1 MLDESR
7 LHCVNRRVHSSTCE
21 SRGAPPYT
29 KKLKHKIEQYVAE
42 SKPRPRLKIEPGP
55 RSAFSGIAIEGA
67 KRPEIDSVDTERLSG
82 FDFLS
87 AASEFALADIIPAMT
102 LVEITFELQSPL
114 TAKQLSDLAEFAN
127 TYGLRRFRHDEA
139 HNLITFE
146 YDASRLRQ
154 SQVVHALAGA
164 NIAVKRIVPQSGAL
178 IIPA

>member
-1 MLDESR
+1 METWRGLGFA
-7 LHCVNRRVHSSTCE
+7 SS
-21 SRGAPPYT
+21 
-29 KKLKHKIEQYVAE
+29 QM
-42 SKPRPRLKIEPGP
+42 
-55 RSAFSGIAIEGA
+55 
-67 KRPEIDSVDTERLSG
+67 
-82 FDFLS
+82 
-87 AASEFALADIIPAMT
+87 EFALAGIILRMT

-114 TAKQLSDLAEFAN
+114 TAKQLADLAEFAN

-164 NIAVKRIVPQSGAL
+164 NIAVKRIVPRSGAE

>member
-7 LHCVNRRVHSSTCE
+7 PRCVTPQALAAYGYVLRMETW
-21 SRGAPPYT
+21 RG
-29 KKLKHKIEQYVAE
+29 LVF
-42 SKPRPRLKIEPGP
+42 PG
-55 RSAFSGIAIEGA
+55 SQM
-67 KRPEIDSVDTERLSG
+67 
-82 FDFLS
+82 
-87 AASEFALADIIPAMT
+87 EFALAGIILRMT

-114 TAKQLSDLAEFAN
+114 TAKQLTDLAEFAN

-164 NIAVKRIVPQSGAL
+164 NIAVKRIVPQSGAE

>member
-7 LHCVNRRVHSSTCE
+7 PHCVTEQSLGKQRDVSRIKETPRVVTLFE
-21 SRGAPPYT
+21 S
-29 KKLKHKIEQYVAE
+29 
-42 SKPRPRLKIEPGP
+42 
-55 RSAFSGIAIEGA
+55 AIE
-67 KRPEIDSVDTERLSG
+67 V
-82 FDFLS
+82 
-87 AASEFALADIIPAMT
+87 ALAGIISAMT
-102 LVEITFELQSPL
+102 LVEITFELQTPL
-114 TAKQLSDLAEFAN
+114 TAKQLADLAEFAN

-164 NIAVKRIVPQSGAL
+164 NIAVKGIVPQSGAE

>member
-1 MLDESR
+1 MTRASLGNAGLR
-7 LHCVNRRVHSSTCE
+7 FSSQ
-21 SRGAPPYT
+21 AN
-29 KKLKHKIEQYVAE
+29 
-42 SKPRPRLKIEPGP
+42 
-55 RSAFSGIAIEGA
+55 
-67 KRPEIDSVDTERLSG
+67 
-82 FDFLS
+82 
-87 AASEFALADIIPAMT
+87 EFALTGIISPMT

-164 NIAVKRIVPQSGAL
+164 NIAVTRIVPQSGAE
-178 IIPA
+178 IIPAELRAVLRRARSSAIGEIE

>member
-1 MLDESR
+1 MNLGFAVEFPSNLSEIETR
-7 LHCVNRRVHSSTCE
+7 CSWGMNLGLGLHFSKSSDRICTHCYN
-21 SRGAPPYT
+21 S
-29 KKLKHKIEQYVAE
+29 
-42 SKPRPRLKIEPGP
+42 S
-55 RSAFSGIAIEGA
+55 
-67 KRPEIDSVDTERLSG
+67 
-82 FDFLS
+82 
-87 AASEFALADIIPAMT
+87 MT
-102 LVEITFELQSPL
+102 LVEITFELQSPM

-164 NIAVKRIVPQSGAL
+164 NIAVKRIVPQSGQE

>member
-1 MLDESR
+1 M
-7 LHCVNRRVHSSTCE
+7 
-21 SRGAPPYT
+21 P
-29 KKLKHKIEQYVAE
+29 KLKDAE
-42 SKPRPRLKIEPGP
+42 GAAGPQLRYEPG
-55 RSAFSGIAIEGA
+55 SWVMHLESIIAI
-67 KRPEIDSVDTERLSG
+67 
-82 FDFLS
+82 
-87 AASEFALADIIPAMT
+87 EFALAGIILRMT

-114 TAKQLSDLAEFAN
+114 TAKQLADLAEFAN

-164 NIAVKRIVPQSGAL
+164 NIAVKRIVPQSGAE

>member
-1 MLDESR
+1 MFTNYGHSGDAPAFHFSLI
-7 LHCVNRRVHSSTCE
+7 VNAPGYARR
-21 SRGAPPYT
+21 
-29 KKLKHKIEQYVAE
+29 
-42 SKPRPRLKIEPGP
+42 
-55 RSAFSGIAIEGA
+55 AI
-67 KRPEIDSVDTERLSG
+67 
-82 FDFLS
+82 
-87 AASEFALADIIPAMT
+87 EFALTDIIPLMT

-114 TAKQLSDLAEFAN
+114 TAKQLADLAEFAN

-164 NIAVKRIVPQSGAL
+164 NIAITRIVPQSGQEE

>member
-1 MLDESR
+1 M
-7 LHCVNRRVHSSTCE
+7 NRASIALTPHRQELKT
-21 SRGAPPYT
+21 RGGWPRFA
-29 KKLKHKIEQYVAE
+29 AE
-42 SKPRPRLKIEPGP
+42 
-55 RSAFSGIAIEGA
+55 
-67 KRPEIDSVDTERLSG
+67 ERTWLG
-82 FDFLS
+82 LRFES
-87 AASEFALADIIPAMT
+87 AAIEFALTGIISPMT

-139 HNLITFE
+139 HHLITFE

-164 NIAVKRIVPQSGAL
+164 NIAVKRIVPQSGQE

>member
-1 MLDESR
+1 MNLGLGLR
-7 LHCVNRRVHSSTCE
+7 
-21 SRGAPPYT
+21 
-29 KKLKHKIEQYVAE
+29 
-42 SKPRPRLKIEPGP
+42 
-55 RSAFSGIAIEGA
+55 FS
-67 KRPEIDSVDTERLSG
+67 
-82 FDFLS
+82 S
-87 AASEFALADIIPAMT
+87 AATAIKFAVAGIISAMT

-114 TAKQLSDLAEFAN
+114 TAMQLSDLAEFAN

-164 NIAVKRIVPQSGAL
+164 NIAITRIVPQSGQE

>member
-1 MLDESR
+1 MLDES
-7 LHCVNRRVHSSTCE
+7 HPWCVSTSPAHRNARRVAQFALEVSTCVL
-21 SRGAPPYT
+21 G
-29 KKLKHKIEQYVAE
+29 L
-42 SKPRPRLKIEPGP
+42 G
-55 RSAFSGIAIEGA
+55 FSNPAI
-67 KRPEIDSVDTERLSG
+67 RICTHCYNSN
-82 FDFLS
+82 
-87 AASEFALADIIPAMT
+87 MT

-164 NIAVKRIVPQSGAL
+164 NIAVKRIVPQSGAE

>member
-1 MLDESR
+1 LKLNFSSAVRETET
-7 LHCVNRRVHSSTCE
+7 LCNRDGGLQYEPRSWIHSSST
-21 SRGAPPYT
+21 
-29 KKLKHKIEQYVAE
+29 LI
-42 SKPRPRLKIEPGP
+42 
-55 RSAFSGIAIEGA
+55 
-67 KRPEIDSVDTERLSG
+67 
-82 FDFLS
+82 
-87 AASEFALADIIPAMT
+87 EFALTGILPPMT

-164 NIAVKRIVPQSGAL
+164 NIAITRIVPQSGAE

>member
-1 MLDESR
+1 MNLR
-7 LHCVNRRVHSSTCE
+7 L
-21 SRGAPPYT
+21 G
-29 KKLKHKIEQYVAE
+29 
-42 SKPRPRLKIEPGP
+42 
-55 RSAFSGIAIEGA
+55 FSGPYAI
-67 KRPEIDSVDTERLSG
+67 
-82 FDFLS
+82 
-87 AASEFALADIIPAMT
+87 EFALTGIISPMT

-114 TAKQLSDLAEFAN
+114 TAKQLADLAEFAN

-164 NIAVKRIVPQSGAL
+164 NIAVKRIVPQSGAE

>member
-1 MLDESR
+1 MAL
-7 LHCVNRRVHSSTCE
+7 
-21 SRGAPPYT
+21 APPALASPGIKTRGGWPGSQLRY
-29 KKLKHKIEQYVAE
+29 
-42 SKPRPRLKIEPGP
+42 KPG
-55 RSAFSGIAIEGA
+55 
-67 KRPEIDSVDTERLSG
+67 LSG
-82 FDFLS
+82 YAFCR
-87 AASEFALADIIPAMT
+87 AATEFALAGIISAMT

-114 TAKQLSDLAEFAN
+114 TAKQLADLAEFAN

-164 NIAVKRIVPQSGAL
+164 NIAVKRIVPQSGAE